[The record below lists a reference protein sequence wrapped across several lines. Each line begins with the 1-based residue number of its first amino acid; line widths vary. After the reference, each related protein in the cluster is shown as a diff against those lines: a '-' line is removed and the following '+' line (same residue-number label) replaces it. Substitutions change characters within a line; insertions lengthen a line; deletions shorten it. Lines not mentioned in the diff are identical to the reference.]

1 MKDSR
6 IAGLFNH
13 MVRILFIVLLTAIIA
28 ATVFIDRR
36 VSGDAFN
43 ASFLATVTH
52 ANIWYYLAAA
62 LIGAGMIY
70 ILLKTP
76 SLSNQGF
83 YIASL
88 IVVTL
93 VLIWQCFVARWLPT
107 GNNGVDFETLRLAA
121 IDLAYGGGKLSEYGY
136 FSTSPN
142 NANMAIF
149 LTILYRL
156 VPHWTAIIILGALST
171 NLAALFVSLTVRN
184 YTENNKTAL
193 ILLCASEI
201 ILGMNW
207 RAFLVYTD
215 NFGMLFVAAALW
227 LGSLDIT
234 YKVKVPLVT
243 AAITI
248 ACYIKITNF
257 ILFIAFGIYFLLNC
271 TQNQREYFKRVVYA
285 ILCFGVIFSLQIGA
299 QNFLRD
305 HYGFVASEK
314 AKDWHYMFMVG
325 QNVDSYGTVNNID
338 PEIREDFLDMYE
350 TAEEANGA
358 MFAEGIRR
366 VKERGLSGNV
376 SFFFHKL
383 DVAYGDGY
391 FNNVQSGGADWEDSF
406 LSKVYKRGGSYYWVL
421 ATVLQIIWDA
431 ALLCLLIGGVLYQ
444 KRDRILGLYY
454 LIIGAVTLYVMCFEG
469 RSKYI
474 FMFLPV
480 YMIAAGLSFETLAK
494 KIRF

>member
-6 IAGLFNH
+6 IAGLFNNT
-13 MVRILFIVLLTAIIA
+13 VRILFIILMTVIVA
-28 ATVFIDRR
+28 ATVFIDRK

-43 ASFLATVTH
+43 ASFLTTVTH

-62 LIGAGMIY
+62 LIGAGVIY

-76 SLSNQGF
+76 SLSDRGF
-83 YIASL
+83 YFASL
-88 IVVTL
+88 IVVML
-93 VLIWQCFVARWLPT
+93 VFIWQCFVARWLPADIS
-107 GNNGVDFETLRLAA
+107 GVDFGTIKLAA
-121 IDLAYGGGKLSEYGY
+121 IDLAYGGGRLSEYGY
-136 FSTSPN
+136 FSASPN

-149 LTILYRL
+149 LAILYRL

-171 NLAALFVSLTVRN
+171 NFAALFVSLTVRN
-184 YTENNKTAL
+184 YTKNNKTAL
-193 ILLCASEI
+193 LLLFASEI
-201 ILGMNW
+201 LLGMNW

-248 ACYIKITNF
+248 ACFIKVTNF
-257 ILFIAFGIYFLLNC
+257 ILFMAFGIYFLLNC
-271 TQNQREYFKRVVYA
+271 TQNHMEYFKRVVYA
-285 ILCFGVIFSLQIGA
+285 IICFGVIFSLQIGA
-299 QNFLRD
+299 RNILRD
-305 HYGFVASEK
+305 HYGFAASEK
-314 AKDWHYMFMVG
+314 AKDWRYLFMVG

-338 PEIREDFLDMYE
+338 PGIREDFLDMYE
-350 TAEEANGA
+350 TAAEAKHA

-391 FNNVQSGGADWEDSF
+391 FHNVQNAGADWDNSF
-406 LSKVYKRGGSYYWVL
+406 LANVYKRGGSYYWVM
-421 ATVLQIIWDA
+421 ATILQIIWDA
-431 ALLCLLIGGVLYQ
+431 ALLCLLVGGGLYQ
-444 KRDRILGLYY
+444 KKDRILGLYY
-454 LIIGAVTLYVMCFEG
+454 LVIGAVTVYLMCFEG

-480 YMIAAGLSFETLAK
+480 YMIAAGLSFEMLAK
-494 KIRF
+494 KIR